1 MLTLSALKK
10 GDSRILVVDDNE
22 VALQAMADLLKRE
35 GFPVLTARSGMDAL
49 HQAKVNDDRVS
60 LILLDLWM
68 PIVDGWEVLRRKKQD
83 SRIADIPVIVLSAV
97 PPVSLDGAR
106 AVLKKPVDPEPLMN
120 AIKQFCDSA
129 QQ

>member
-1 MLTLSALKK
+1 MSARKE
-10 GDSRILVVDDNE
+10 GDSRILVVDDNQ
-22 VALQAMADLLKRE
+22 VALQAMADLLRRE

-49 HQAKVNDDRVS
+49 HQAKVNDRVS
-60 LILLDLWM
+60 LMLLDLWM
-68 PIVDGWEVLRRKKQD
+68 PIVDGWDVLRRKKED
-83 SRIADIPVIVLSAV
+83 SRIAGIPVIVLSAV
-97 PPVSLDGAR
+97 PPLSLDGAR